1 MNYINKGKRDILIFP
16 KFNNVEKIQ
25 EIREKYDEL
34 FNIIQPHI
42 TIALSVSLFWSFC
55 FTLIAFPFEKDILN
69 EELKEQLKIILKD
82 FKPFK
87 VKCKGISLKEDKR
100 ISAYYIFLNMIE
112 GKDIINKIH
121 NRIYTEILKD
131 IDISKYSYE
140 PHITLG
146 TTNNYD
152 EKIKLNDEFETI
164 ADTIVIERIGENE
177 ESIIEYEIKL

>member
-42 TIALSVSLFWSFC
+42 T
-55 FTLIAFPFEKDILN
+55 IAFPFEKDILN

-112 GKDIINKIH
+112 GKDTINKIH

-152 EKIKLNDEFETI
+152 EKIELNDEFETI